1 MNVKN
6 FFDKDTSTLSYVVF
20 DKITKDCLVI
30 DPVLNFDLEESTFS
44 TKSIDQVYKFIK
56 KNNLQ
61 DRRSL
66 NIFSIDNLTTTD
78 YDDAIGIQDLDEN
91 KYIISI
97 YISNVNL

>member
-56 KNNLQ
+56 
-61 DRRSL
+61 
-66 NIFSIDNLTTTD
+66 NIFQINSNSFQKFQNL
-78 YDDAIGIQDLDEN
+78 IF
-91 KYIISI
+91 
-97 YISNVNL
+97 

>member
-44 TKSIDQVYKFIK
+44 TQSIA
-56 KNNLQ
+56 L
-61 DRRSL
+61 L
-66 NIFSIDNLTTTD
+66 
-78 YDDAIGIQDLDEN
+78 IG
-91 KYIISI
+91 SI
-97 YISNVNL
+97 YCVYHL

>member
-56 KNNLQ
+56 KNKFNLHMIMETHENA
-61 DRRSL
+61 DHLLVTETGFAKVFRSPRGFTL
-66 NIFSIDNLTTTD
+66 
-78 YDDAIGIQDLDEN
+78 A
-91 KYIISI
+91 
-97 YISNVNL
+97 

>member
-20 DKITKDCLVI
+20 DKKTKDCLVI

-56 KNNLQ
+56 KIIL
-61 DRRSL
+61 
-66 NIFSIDNLTTTD
+66 IFI
-78 YDDAIGIQDLDEN
+78 
-91 KYIISI
+91 
-97 YISNVNL
+97 